1 MFSPTALPFPKR
13 PRSEADDRFKELAD
27 SIYERS
33 MQGMCHILM
42 KLLDN
47 QNKHKAWKKNV
58 SQIAFYSLNIIVL
71 RPWF

>member
-33 MQGMCHILM
+33 MQGMYHILL

-47 QNKHKAWKKNV
+47 KNKHKALEEKCE
-58 SQIAFYSLNIIVL
+58 SFAFYSFNIYSFEI
-71 RPWF
+71 